1 MSNLK
6 GFFNG
11 EQIFIPTGW
20 PSLDASMNGG
30 LLRGTLTALAAR
42 PGTGTSVLV
51 INLCINF
58 AAYGHPCLFLTH
70 DGERLCVAKML
81 AAVSSTFISID
92 DALHQIETGN
102 IDETLSTAADELDKL
117 NIGIK
122 NITPFIDEQL
132 GVIEKFARDNSRCS
146 KPLVIVI
153 DGIDDFNGYTLNR
166 LKDCASVYDAVVVV
180 TVHNFLDRDDLCS
193 WVGVAMEEVLNS
205 CDTVLLVE
213 KDSLDL
219 KLSICK
225 CRYSKVHQAQD
236 AVLLTPF
243 FKWANVFELSY
254 EEDDS

>member
-1 MSNLK
+1 M
-6 GFFNG
+6 
-11 EQIFIPTGW
+11 
-20 PSLDASMNGG
+20 
-30 LLRGTLTALAAR
+30 AAR

-58 AAYGHPCLFLTH
+58 AACGHPCLFLTH

-243 FKWANVFELSY
+243 FKSANVFELSY

>member
-58 AAYGHPCLFLTH
+58 AACGHPCLFLTH

-193 WVGVAMEEVLNS
+193 WVALPW
-205 CDTVLLVE
+205 
-213 KDSLDL
+213 K
-219 KLSICK
+219 
-225 CRYSKVHQAQD
+225 R
-236 AVLLTPF
+236 F
-243 FKWANVFELSY
+243 
-254 EEDDS
+254 